1 MLGFVLR
8 NCFHLTD
15 VDARRLQYLSLVR
28 SHLSFGCEVWVP
40 QGASADLLHLEGI
53 QRQATNFILH
63 DYELSYVGR
72 LKKLNLIPLSYWHEI
87 KDIIFLYKC
96 KYGMYE
102 IDINQYIT
110 QPLHHSTRSSS
121 GDLRPNLCKTSL
133 FRNSYFNTIVFLWNN
148 LQSDIKSSSSVP
160 ILKSKLY
167 IFCTKKLNSTF
178 DVDRLR
184 TWKSVCS
191 KCRSLHTICC
201 S

>member
-1 MLGFVLR
+1 
-8 NCFHLTD
+8 
-15 VDARRLQYLSLVR
+15 
-28 SHLSFGCEVWVP
+28 
-40 QGASADLLHLEGI
+40 
-53 QRQATNFILH
+53 
-63 DYELSYVGR
+63 LSYVGR

-133 FRNSYFNTIVFLWNN
+133 FRNSYFNRIVFLWNN
-148 LQSDIKSSSSVP
+148 LPSDIKSSNSSVA

-167 IFCTKKLNSTF
+167 IFYTKKLNSTF
-178 DVDRLR
+178 DVDRPR
-184 TWKSVCS
+184 RWKSVCS
-191 KCRSLHTICC
+191 KCRFYIQSVVHRCNYNCC
-201 S
+201 MS